1 MDQAVLPVNAGS
13 TTLYIFVSLL
23 AAAVALLVA
32 HVTINNNGTLGS
44 GNWNGGGGGGARTE
58 GFQGPRRGVSDIPC
72 GQESS
77 FVTNLADLFST
88 KKSTTGDGEADLTE
102 FKLILSKLCCL
113 KHDLMSTNRVVSAT
127 LKVPFVTA
135 HDREYIGDTAGRC
148 FSNSLPPRDLDIIF
162 ETWRDRGLTLLDKLC
177 TSYTLTDSEAKAAK
191 NDFMSVWSDTYDVAR
206 TVCIPCKKV
215 DDSSPRDPKGLM
227 PEAIRDLGVYLGY
240 Y

>member
-1 MDQAVLPVNAGS
+1 MDKPVLPINAGS
-13 TTLYIFVSLL
+13 TTLYFFVSLL

-32 HVTINNNGTLGS
+32 YVSINNNGTIGS
-44 GNWNGGGGGGARTE
+44 GKWEGGSTATE
-58 GFQGPRRGVSDIPC
+58 GFQGPTAGVSHIPC

-88 KKSTTGDGEADLTE
+88 KKSTTEEGEADLTE
-102 FKLILSKLCCL
+102 FNLILSKLCCM
-113 KHDLMSTNRVVSAT
+113 KKDLMSTNRVVRAT
-127 LKVPFVTA
+127 LHIPFVTA
-135 HDREYIGDTAGRC
+135 HDREYIGDTVGRC

-177 TSYTLTDSEAKAAK
+177 TSYDLSESEAGDAK
-191 NDFMSVWSDTYDVAR
+191 EDFMSVWSDSYDVAR

-215 DDSSPRDPKGLM
+215 DDSSPRDPKGFVT
-227 PEAIRDLGVYLGY
+227 ESIRDLGVYLGY

>member
-1 MDQAVLPVNAGS
+1 MDKPVLPVNAGS
-13 TTLYIFVSLL
+13 TTLYFFVSLL
-23 AAAVALLVA
+23 AAAVALLVGY
-32 HVTINNNGTLGS
+32 VTINNSGTLGS
-44 GNWNGGGGGGARTE
+44 GNWHGSAAASAE

-77 FVTNLADLFST
+77 FVTNLADLFSS
-88 KKSTTGDGEADLTE
+88 KKSTTGEGEADLTE

-113 KHDLMSTNRVVSAT
+113 KHDLMSPNRIVQAT

-135 HDREYIGDTAGRC
+135 HDREYIGDTVGRC

-177 TSYTLTDSEAKAAK
+177 TSYDLSDSEAKAAK
-191 NDFMSVWSDTYDVAR
+191 EDFMSVWSDSYDVAR
-206 TVCIPCKKV
+206 TVCIPCRKTEV
-215 DDSSPRDPKGLM
+215 SSPRDPKGFM
-227 PEAIRDLGVYLGY
+227 HESIRDLASYFGY

>member
-1 MDQAVLPVNAGS
+1 MDKPVLPVNAGS
-13 TTLYIFVSLL
+13 TTLYFFIAVL

-32 HVTINNNGTLGS
+32 YVTINNNGTLGS
-44 GNWNGGGGGGARTE
+44 GTWDGSASTRE
-58 GFQGPRRGVSDIPC
+58 GFQGPSRGVSHIPC

-88 KKSTTGDGEADLTE
+88 KVSTTEEGEADMTE
-102 FKLILSKLCCL
+102 FNLILSKLCCL
-113 KHDLMSTNRVVSAT
+113 KHDLMSPNRVVRAT
-127 LKVPFVTA
+127 LKIPFVTA

-177 TSYTLTDSEAKAAK
+177 TSYNLSDSEAKDAK
-191 NDFMSVWSDTYDVAR
+191 NYFMSVWSDSYDVAR
-206 TVCIPCKKV
+206 TVCIPCRKV
-215 DDSSPRDPKGLM
+215 EVSSPRDPKGFM
-227 PEAIRDLGVYLGY
+227 HESIRDLAGYFGY

>member
-1 MDQAVLPVNAGS
+1 MDKPVLPVNAGS
-13 TTLYIFVSLL
+13 TTLYFFVSLL
-23 AAAVALLVA
+23 AAAVALLVGY
-32 HVTINNNGTLGS
+32 VTINNSGTVGS
-44 GNWNGGGGGGARTE
+44 GTWDGRAYMNE

-77 FVTNLADLFST
+77 FVTNLADLFSS
-88 KKSTTGDGEADLTE
+88 KKSTTGEGEADLTE

-113 KHDLMSTNRVVSAT
+113 KHDLMSPNRVVRAT

-135 HDREYIGDTAGRC
+135 HDREYIGDTVGRC

-177 TSYTLTDSEAKAAK
+177 TSYNLTDSEAKNAK
-191 NDFMSVWSDTYDVAR
+191 EYFMSVWSDSYDVAR
-206 TVCIPCKKV
+206 TVCIPCKKAEV
-215 DDSSPRDPKGLM
+215 SSPRDPKGFVH
-227 PEAIRDLGVYLGY
+227 ESIRDLAGYFGY